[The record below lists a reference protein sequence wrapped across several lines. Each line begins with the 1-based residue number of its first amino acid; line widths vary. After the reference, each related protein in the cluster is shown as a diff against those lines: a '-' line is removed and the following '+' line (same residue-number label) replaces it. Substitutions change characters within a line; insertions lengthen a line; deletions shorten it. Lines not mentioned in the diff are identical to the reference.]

1 MTTIEPVSAPGASPA
16 PPAGED
22 DRLRFS
28 IALCA
33 YTDRRWSA
41 LVRAVES
48 IRRQTLPA
56 HEIILVIDHNEP
68 LLETAKQQFPDVL
81 VVPNSL
87 EGGAGGARNTAA
99 ELATG
104 NVLVFLDDDARAV
117 PEWLAEQAEAL
128 ADGSVIGVGGDIE
141 PDWEGGRPPWFPDE
155 FQWVVGCSYR
165 GLPVASAPVRN
176 LIGCNMSMRLDAF
189 RAIGGFRGGFG
200 NVKVD
205 PQVGQRPRLL
215 ERLVTGSAGTE
226 ETELCIRATQ
236 RWPERQWLY
245 RPSVR
250 VSHEVPLARQT
261 VRYFVARCFDE
272 GVAKATVVSGN
283 VGSKDGLAVERSY
296 TLSVLPPGI
305 VRNLGEAARGDL
317 SGLGRAGA
325 IVVGLAVTVGGYGLG
340 LGQRRRNARALS
352 DTGADPQ
359 RPLTPRTP

>member
-1 MTTIEPVSAPGASPA
+1 MTDLEQTRPRTATALLPE
-16 PPAGED
+16 GEEKPS
-22 DRLRFS
+22 LRFS

-48 IRRQTLPA
+48 IRAQTLPA
-56 HEIILVIDHNEP
+56 HEIILVIDHNDA
-68 LLETAKQQFPDVL
+68 LLRTAKDAFPDVR
-81 VVPNSL
+81 VVPNTA

-104 NVLVFLDDDARAV
+104 DVLVFLDDDARAV
-117 PEWLAEQAEAL
+117 PGWLAEQADAL
-128 ADGSVIGVGGDIE
+128 ADESVIGVGGDIE
-141 PDWEGGRPPWFPDE
+141 PDWEGGRPAWFPEE

-165 GLPVASAPVRN
+165 GLPISSAPVRN

-189 RAIGGFRGGFG
+189 REIGGFRGGFG

-205 PQVGQRPRLL
+205 PVVGQRPRLL

-236 RWPERQWLY
+236 RWPERRWLY
-245 RPSVR
+245 RPGVR
-250 VSHEVPLARQT
+250 VSHEVPRARQT

-296 TLSVLPPGI
+296 TLSVLPPG
-305 VRNLGEAARGDL
+305 VLRNLGQAARGDL

-325 IVVGLAVTVGGYGLG
+325 IVTGLVVTVGGYGLG
-340 LGQRRRNARALS
+340 LGQRRKSAKALS
-352 DTGADPQ
+352 QGDSQ
-359 RPLTPRTP
+359 RPLTQRD